1 MLALRD
7 RRQYNRNRSCPRKGL
22 TMACSFVSHDDHRT
36 YIDVPNALYEQ
47 RGRKRTHTEMEALA
61 NDFGLLEL

>member
-1 MLALRD
+1 
-7 RRQYNRNRSCPRKGL
+7 
-22 TMACSFVSHDDHRT
+22 MACSFVSHYDDRT

-47 RGRKRTHTEMEALA
+47 QGRKRTHTEMEARA